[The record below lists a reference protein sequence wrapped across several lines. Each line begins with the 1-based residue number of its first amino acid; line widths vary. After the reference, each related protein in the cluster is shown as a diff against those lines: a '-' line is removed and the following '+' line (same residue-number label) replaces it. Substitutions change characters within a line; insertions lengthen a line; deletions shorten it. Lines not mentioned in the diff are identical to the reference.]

1 MTTDNDLFQEAR
13 ALMNAEEMPNKVSNK
28 LLWAAVSENNRQIK
42 KINGIVSDV
51 KWLKWGFRATMSG
64 LIWLAAALLSM
75 I

>member
-1 MTTDNDLFQEAR
+1 MSNSNLFKEAR
-13 ALMNAEEMPNKVSNK
+13 ELMSSGDMPDKVSNK

-42 KINGIVSDV
+42 KMNGLVQDV

-64 LIWLAAALLSM
+64 LIGLSAALLSM